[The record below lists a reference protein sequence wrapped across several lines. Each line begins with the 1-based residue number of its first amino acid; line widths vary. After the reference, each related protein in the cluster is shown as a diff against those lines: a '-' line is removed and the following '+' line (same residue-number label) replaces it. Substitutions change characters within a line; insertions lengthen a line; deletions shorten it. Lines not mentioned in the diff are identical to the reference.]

1 MTTRANRPADGAGDT
16 VAEQPGTGGGG
27 DNARF
32 RTTLKR
38 VLLVQLGTLLLLWLL
53 QAAYHQ

>member
-1 MTTRANRPADGAGDT
+1 MTAGANRPADGAGDT
-16 VAEQPGTGGGG
+16 AVGQAATGGG

-32 RTTLKR
+32 RTTLAR

>member
-1 MTTRANRPADGAGDT
+1 MTADANRPADGAGDT
-16 VAEQPGTGGGG
+16 VAEQAGTGGGG
-27 DNARF
+27 NARF
-32 RTTLKR
+32 RTTLTR